1 MNSQAATAQVPW
13 ATVNTG
19 QDRNGLMVSVI
30 PSADWVLGVLP
41 SWQSLVCQLLSD
53 KPQELL
59 ALVADSNKFFLLCK
73 GQQGLHKKEPH
84 QLF

>member
-41 SWQSLVCQLLSD
+41 SWQSLVCQLLSH

-59 ALVADSNKFFLLCK
+59 APVADSIKFFLLCK
-73 GQQGLHKKEPH
+73 GQRGLHKKEPH